1 MGQGVQL
8 NLKMRDQ
15 RFSLR
20 YRKTCNPWGQD
31 YVLRGLDLEIHRE
44 SKGFCQRPLL
54 QWERYAI
61 AATEFGLAPTMN
73 ASSSFT
79 RYRKGL
85 SPVPSPDVFFPLT

>member
-31 YVLRGLDLEIHRE
+31 YVLRGLDSEIYTE
-44 SKGFCQRPLL
+44 SRRDFVNVRCCSGSDTRSPPLNL
-54 QWERYAI
+54 
-61 AATEFGLAPTMN
+61 
-73 ASSSFT
+73 
-79 RYRKGL
+79 
-85 SPVPSPDVFFPLT
+85 D

>member
-31 YVLRGLDLEIHRE
+31 YVLRGLDSEIFLTPRVE
-44 SKGFCQRPLL
+44 GILSTSAVAVG
-54 QWERYAI
+54 AI
-61 AATEFGLAPTMN
+61 
-73 ASSSFT
+73 
-79 RYRKGL
+79 RDRRH
-85 SPVPSPDVFFPLT
+85 